1 MPAICKPFD
10 VVNARSEGFN
20 VQLFLLLPLVLTVP
34 WWFFII
40 FPTNV
45 DWVVRSSLGDDASSM
60 KATLST
66 DTVRLTKL
74 DTASFQGTVALIDD
88 ACVDAY
94 FFCN

>member
-10 VVNARSEGFN
+10 VVLAGSEGFN
-20 VQLFLLLPLVLTVP
+20 VQLFLLLPLVLTAP